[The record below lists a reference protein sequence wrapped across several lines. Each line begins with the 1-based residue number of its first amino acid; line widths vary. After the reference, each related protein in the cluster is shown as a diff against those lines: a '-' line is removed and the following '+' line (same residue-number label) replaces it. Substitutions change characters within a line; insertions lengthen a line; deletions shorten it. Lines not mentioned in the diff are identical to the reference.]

1 MRLRSAFFLF
11 GFAAMA
17 GIVASSP
24 AHAYD
29 RRFCMIGNGYG
40 FPGYCAYDTYASCM
54 ASASGLAGYCNVNPS
69 YTFDQQAGVRRKHR
83 DGWNLSPFLFGR
95 QGVLQ

>member
-1 MRLRSAFFLF
+1 MRLQPALLAL
-11 GFAAMA
+11 GFTVMT

-29 RRFCMIGNGYG
+29 RRYCMIGNGFT

-54 ASASGLAGYCNVNPS
+54 ASASGFSAYCNVNPR
-69 YTFDQQAGVRRKHR
+69 FAFNPQAGDRKPK
-83 DGWNLSPFLFGR
+83 DGWNLSPFLFGNR
-95 QGVLQ
+95 GVLQ